1 MKRAFLSHLKQ
12 EKKTNLYTFLEE
24 VDAFEKLK
32 QPKQLIKKL
41 DQIFNT
47 FIKEV
52 RKNQLKPSK
61 GSSSEIVEFSGGV
74 KSILEAY
81 HKEQTNPMYSTL
93 WVLNESPKEIFS
105 ESKKVVVKILKLI
118 QFAEV
123 PISKIHTF

>member
-52 RKNQLKPSK
+52 RK
-61 GSSSEIVEFSGGV
+61 
-74 KSILEAY
+74 
-81 HKEQTNPMYSTL
+81 TN
-93 WVLNESPKEIFS
+93 
-105 ESKKVVVKILKLI
+105 
-118 QFAEV
+118 
-123 PISKIHTF
+123 